1 MRINLSKI
9 MAKNDMNVRIVS
21 VLFILLPLFS
31 FSQGA
36 QDYYN
41 AAMIKFVSKRY
52 SESIQDFSKAIK
64 EKPGFIDAY
73 FNRGIA
79 YEKVNMLDKAI
90 KDYSKVIKLDPGMNE
105 AYINRALLY
114 KKGKRYNLAIEDFNT
129 AIELRPNFAFAYLY
143 RGDTYYEMDSLE
155 AAANDYKLLL
165 DLLPSYL
172 RAHERL
178 ALIYYQQG
186 NYEDALTYA
195 SKLCSLNSSKA
206 SNFVLR
212 AKILIALKRLEPA
225 CKDIKHAIEMG
236 SEEAKELS
244 SKNCK

>member
-1 MRINLSKI
+1 MRNVNPK
-9 MAKNDMNVRIVS
+9 VRILL
-21 VLFILLPLFS
+21 VLIVLIPVLS

-114 KKGKRYNLAIEDFNT
+114 KKSKKYKLAIKDFNT

-143 RGDTYYEMDSLE
+143 RGDTYYEMDSLV
-155 AAANDYKLLL
+155 AAAIDYKLLL

-195 SKLCSLNSSKA
+195 SKLCSLDSSK
-206 SNFVLR
+206 SGNFVLR
-212 AKILIALKRLEPA
+212 AKIFIALKRIEPA

-236 SEEAKELS
+236 SEEAKGLQS
-244 SKNCK
+244 TNCK